1 MPPLFRFQRRG
12 VALPSGNHL
21 RRAGASPLP
30 YLSFFVVLVQAGLEE
45 RKDANQLMTPEL
57 TENALRVLEKR
68 VLARDSFGRI
78 VETPE
83 EMFRRVARSVSQ
95 ANLEYGPPGDAAA
108 AEQAFFEMMCRFE
121 FLPNSPT
128 LMNAGRNLAQ
138 LSACFVLPVEDS
150 MEGIFDTLR
159 DTALIQKSGGGT
171 GFSFSRL
178 RPREDPIESTHG
190 VSSGPVSFMRLYNF
204 ATEVTKLGG
213 KRAGANMAIL
223 RVDHPDI
230 EEFIAA
236 KTNPLEL
243 NTFNISVA
251 VTDEFMDRVRNAEPY
266 DLINPRTR
274 KVVRQLEARS
284 VLDRIVEAAWRNGEP
299 GVIFI
304 DRINRDNPT
313 PELGQIE
320 STNPCGEQPLLPY
333 ESCVL
338 GSINLARFHRAGQ
351 VDYDRLKRVISLGVH
366 FLDNV
371 IDVSEYQIPQIAE
384 ITRLNRK
391 IGLGVMGWA
400 DLLILLGI
408 PYDSEAAIKL
418 GEEVMGFISAE
429 AKAASM
435 ELARVRGPFPSWF
448 QESMYK
454 NPEGQA
460 GSLRAQRRNATVTTV
475 APTGTISL
483 IANCSSGIEPIYSI
497 AFRRLSFDSDRMAFV
512 HPLFEAY
519 AQEHGFFSEALLR
532 RISETGSLREIP
544 DIDEATARVFVTTH
558 AIAPEWHV
566 RMQAAFQKHI
576 DAAVSKTINF
586 PANATVDDVKR
597 AYLLAHELGCKGIT
611 VYRDGS
617 REKQVLSTE
626 VADMTEPLTLANA
639 GRAEM
644 ERADN
649 QLLARNI
656 CPDCGETLLQN
667 GGCLYCTCG
676 YSVCV
681 QT

>member
-1 MPPLFRFQRRG
+1 MKL
-12 VALPSGNHL
+12 
-21 RRAGASPLP
+21 
-30 YLSFFVVLVQAGLEE
+30 
-45 RKDANQLMTPEL
+45 DL
-57 TENALRVLEKR
+57 TDNAIRVLER
-68 VLARDSFGRI
+68 RILARDNNGG
-78 VETPE
+78 VAETPE
-83 EMFRRVARSVSQ
+83 DMFRRVATSVAS
-95 ANLEYGPPGDAAA
+95 ADLRYGTPADAARSE
-108 AEQAFFEMMCRFE
+108 EQFFEMMTAFE

-150 MEGIFDTLR
+150 MESIFGTLR

-178 RPREDPIESTHG
+178 RPKEAPIESTHG

-230 EEFIAA
+230 EEFIAS

-251 VTDEFMDRVRNAEPY
+251 VTDEFMEKVRKDESY

-274 KVVRQLEARS
+274 SIAGQLDARAI
-284 VLDRIVEAAWRNGEP
+284 LDRIVESAWRNGEP

-338 GSINLARFHRAGQ
+338 GSINLAKFHRDGAI
-351 VDYDRLKRVISLGVH
+351 DYDRLKKVVRLAVH

-371 IDVSEYQIPQIAE
+371 IDVSEYPIQEIAD

-408 PYDSEAAIKL
+408 AYDSDEAIGL
-418 GEEVMGFISAE
+418 GEEVMRIISRE
-429 AKAASM
+429 ATEASV
-435 ELARVRGPFPSWF
+435 ELARQRGPFPRWMD
-448 QESMYK
+448 ESIYHLS
-454 NPEGQA
+454 GRA
-460 GSLRAQRRNATVTTV
+460 GSPGWRARRNATVTTV

-483 IANCSSGIEPIYSI
+483 IANCSSGIEPVYSI
-497 AFRRLSFDSDRMAFV
+497 VYRRLSFESDRMTFV
-512 HPLFEAY
+512 HPLFEDY
-519 AQEHGFFSEALLR
+519 ARKHGFYSDSLIKRVA
-532 RISETGSLREIP
+532 ETGTVR
-544 DIDEATARVFVTTH
+544 DIAEVPDEARNVFVTTH
-558 AIAPEWHV
+558 EIAPEWHV
-566 RMQAAFQKHI
+566 RMQAAFQRSI

-586 PANATVDDVKR
+586 PAEASVDDVRR
-597 AYLLAHELGCKGIT
+597 AYVLAHELGCKGIT

-626 VADMTEPLTLANA
+626 LEDMTEPLTLASA
-639 GRAEM
+639 GQVEM
-644 ERADN
+644 QRPEN

-656 CPDCGETLLQN
+656 CPECGETLRQN

>member
-1 MPPLFRFQRRG
+1 
-12 VALPSGNHL
+12 
-21 RRAGASPLP
+21 
-30 YLSFFVVLVQAGLEE
+30 
-45 RKDANQLMTPEL
+45 MTSEL
-57 TENALRVLEKR
+57 TENAVRVLEKR
-68 VLARDSFGRI
+68 ILARDHDGRV

-95 ANLEYGPPGDAAA
+95 ADRAHASA
-108 AEQAFFEMMCRFE
+108 AEAATTEESFFEIMSTLE

-178 RPREDPIESTHG
+178 RPKEDPIKSTHG

-223 RVDHPDI
+223 RIDHPDI

-251 VTDEFMDRVRNAEPY
+251 VTDGFMRNVEAGKRY
-266 DLINPRTR
+266 DLINPRTHE
-274 KVVRQLEARS
+274 VVKQLDARE
-284 VLDRIVEAAWRNGEP
+284 VLNRIVESAWRNGEP

-304 DRINRDNPT
+304 DRINQDNPT

-338 GSINLARFHRAGQ
+338 GSINLAKFHRDGA
-351 VDYDRLKRVISLGVH
+351 VNYDRLKEVVRLGVH

-371 IDVSEYQIPQIAE
+371 IDVSEYPIPAIAN
-384 ITRLNRK
+384 ITKLNRK

-400 DLLILLGI
+400 DLLILLGV
-408 PYDSEAAIKL
+408 PYDSEEAIRL
-418 GEEVMGFISAE
+418 AEDVMSFISRE
-429 AKAASM
+429 ALIASN
-435 ELARVRGPFPSWF
+435 ELAGQRGPFPRWF
-448 QESMYK
+448 QENMYK
-454 NPEGQA
+454 AGTQQPA
-460 GSLRAQRRNATVTTV
+460 GSLRSQERSQARRNATVTTV

-483 IANCSSGIEPIYSI
+483 IANCSSGIEPIYSV
-497 AFRRLSFDSDRMAFV
+497 AYRRLSFESERMTFV
-512 HPLFEAY
+512 HPLFEDY
-519 AQEHGFFSEALLR
+519 AREHGFYSEDLMKRVA
-532 RISETGSLREIP
+532 ETGSVHDLREVP
-544 DIDEATARVFVTTH
+544 ADARRVFVTTH
-558 AIAPEWHV
+558 EIAPEWHV
-566 RMQAAFQKHI
+566 RMQAAFQSNI

-626 VADMTEPLTLANA
+626 LEDMTEPITLASA
-639 GRAEM
+639 GHAEM
-644 ERADN
+644 ERPEN
-649 QLLARNI
+649 QLLAKNI
-656 CPDCGETLLQN
+656 CPECGQALRHN
-667 GGCLYCTCG
+667 GGCLYCDCG
-676 YSVCV
+676 FSVCV

>member
-1 MPPLFRFQRRG
+1 MK
-12 VALPSGNHL
+12 S
-21 RRAGASPLP
+21 
-30 YLSFFVVLVQAGLEE
+30 
-45 RKDANQLMTPEL
+45 DL

-68 VLARDSFGRI
+68 ILTRDQHGRV

-83 EMFRRVARSVSQ
+83 EMFRRVALSVAS
-95 ANLEYGPPGDAAA
+95 ADLKHGTPADAAA
-108 AEQAFFEMMCRFE
+108 SEEDFFEIMSNLE

-150 MEGIFDTLR
+150 MESIFDTLR

-178 RPREDPIESTHG
+178 RPKEDTVDSTHG

-223 RVDHPDI
+223 RIDHPDI

-251 VTDEFMDRVRNAEPY
+251 VTDEFMRKVGAGEKY
-266 DLINPRTR
+266 DLINPRTLEVA
-274 KVVRQLEARS
+274 KQLDARD
-284 VLDRIVEAAWRNGEP
+284 VLNRIVESAWRNGEP

-338 GSINLARFHRAGQ
+338 GSINLAKFHRDGA
-351 VDYDRLKRVISLGVH
+351 VDYERLKEVVRLGVH
-366 FLDNV
+366 FLDNI
-371 IDVSEYQIPQIAE
+371 IDVSEYPIPSIAD

-391 IGLGVMGWA
+391 IGLGAMGWA
-400 DLLILLGI
+400 DLLILLDV
-408 PYDSEAAIKL
+408 PYNSDEAIRL
-418 GEEVMGFISAE
+418 GEEVMSFISRE
-429 AKAASM
+429 AMNASI
-435 ELARVRGPFPSWF
+435 ELATERGAFPRWS
-448 QESMYK
+448 QESIYK
-454 NPEGQA
+454 QDRPEQA
-460 GSLRAQRRNATVTTV
+460 GSVRSSGPRRNATVTTV

-483 IANCSSGIEPIYSI
+483 IANCSSGIEPVYSI
-497 AFRRLSFDSDRMAFV
+497 AYRRLSFESERMTFV
-512 HPLFEAY
+512 HPLFEDY
-519 AQEHGFFSEALLR
+519 ARKNGFYSDDLMKRVA
-532 RISETGSLREIP
+532 ETGSVHGLREVP
-544 DIDEATARVFVTTH
+544 ADARRVFVTTH
-558 AIAPEWHV
+558 EIAPEWHV

-586 PANATVDDVKR
+586 PANATIEDVKR

-611 VYRDGS
+611 AYRDGS

-626 VADMTEPLTLANA
+626 LEDMTEPLTLASA
-639 GRAEM
+639 GHAEM
-644 ERADN
+644 ERPEN
-649 QLLARNI
+649 QLLAKNI
-656 CPDCGETLLQN
+656 CPECGQALRHN
-667 GGCLYCTCG
+667 GGCLYCDCG
-676 YSVCV
+676 FSVCV
-681 QT
+681 QS

>member
-1 MPPLFRFQRRG
+1 
-12 VALPSGNHL
+12 
-21 RRAGASPLP
+21 
-30 YLSFFVVLVQAGLEE
+30 
-45 RKDANQLMTPEL
+45 MTEL
-57 TENALRVLEKR
+57 
-68 VLARDSFGRI
+68 
-78 VETPE
+78 
-83 EMFRRVARSVSQ
+83 
-95 ANLEYGPPGDAAA
+95 
-108 AEQAFFEMMCRFE
+108 E

-138 LSACFVLPVEDS
+138 LSACFVLPIEDS
-150 MEGIFDTLR
+150 MDSIFGTLR

-178 RPREDPIESTHG
+178 RPREDTIESTHG

-251 VTDEFMDRVRNAEPY
+251 ATDEFMTSVKTGESYA
-266 DLINPRTR
+266 LFNPRTHENSGR
-274 KVVRQLEARS
+274 LDARS
-284 VLDRIVEAAWRNGEP
+284 VFDKIVGSAWRNGEP

-313 PELGQIE
+313 PELGEIE

-338 GSINLARFHRAGQ
+338 GSINLSKFYRDGRI
-351 VDYDRLKRVISLGVH
+351 DYHRLKQVVRIGVH
-366 FLDNV
+366 FLDNI
-371 IDVSEYQIPQIAE
+371 IDVSEYPVPQIAE
-384 ITRLNRK
+384 LTKLNRK

-400 DLLILLGI
+400 DLLILMSI
-408 PYDSEAAIKL
+408 AYDSEEAVAL
-418 GEEVMGFISAE
+418 AEEVMGFISRE
-429 AKAASM
+429 ADEASI
-435 ELARVRGPFPSWF
+435 EIAKTRGPFPRWY
-448 QESMYK
+448 QESIYSETGHMR
-454 NPEGQA
+454 A
-460 GSLRAQRRNATVTTV
+460 GRPRSQRRNATVTTV

-483 IANCSSGIEPIYSI
+483 LANCSSGIEPIYSVVY
-497 AFRRLSFDSDRMAFV
+497 RRLSFGSERMMFA
-512 HPLFEAY
+512 HPLFEQY
-519 AQEHGFFSEALLR
+519 ARDHGFYSEALLR
-532 RISETGSLREIP
+532 RVAESGSLRGLAEIA
-544 DIDEATARVFVTTH
+544 EQVRRVFVTTH
-558 AIAPEWHV
+558 DIAPEWHV

-586 PANATVDDVKR
+586 AADATVEDVKK

-626 VADMTEPLTLANA
+626 LEDMSEPMSLASA
-639 GRAEM
+639 GHAEM
-644 ERADN
+644 QRPEN
-649 QLLARNI
+649 QLLAKNI
-656 CPDCGETLLQN
+656 CPDCGETLRHN
-667 GGCLYCTCG
+667 GGCLYCSCG

>member
-1 MPPLFRFQRRG
+1 M
-12 VALPSGNHL
+12 
-21 RRAGASPLP
+21 
-30 YLSFFVVLVQAGLEE
+30 
-45 RKDANQLMTPEL
+45 KPEL

-68 VLARDSFGRI
+68 ILARDHEGH
-78 VETPE
+78 VAETPE
-83 EMFRRVARSVSQ
+83 DMFRRVALSVASADLQ
-95 ANLEYGPPGDAAA
+95 YGKPADAT
-108 AEQAFFEMMCRFE
+108 EEAFFEMMSSLE

-138 LSACFVLPVEDS
+138 LSACFVLPIEDS

-178 RPREDPIESTHG
+178 RPREDPIQSTHG

-223 RVDHPDI
+223 RIDHPDI
-230 EEFIAA
+230 EEFINA
-236 KTNPLEL
+236 KKNPLEL

-251 VTDEFMDRVRNAEPY
+251 VTDDFMEKVKRGEKY
-266 DLINPRTR
+266 DVINPRTR
-274 KVVRQLEARS
+274 KPVGQLDARE
-284 VLDRIVEAAWRNGEP
+284 VLDPIVESAWRNGEP

-338 GSINLARFHRAGQ
+338 GSINLAKFHREGA
-351 VDYDRLKRVISLGVH
+351 VDYDRLKEVVRLGVH
-366 FLDNV
+366 FLDNI
-371 IDVSEYQIPQIAE
+371 IDVSEYPIPAIAN
-384 ITRLNRK
+384 ITKLNRK

-408 PYDSEAAIKL
+408 PYDSEDAIKL
-418 GEEVMGFISAE
+418 GEEVMGFISRE
-429 AKAASM
+429 ALEASVD
-435 ELARVRGPFPSWF
+435 LAKQRGAFPRWF
-448 QESMYK
+448 QESIYK
-454 NPEGQA
+454 EDENGQA
-460 GSLRAQRRNATVTTV
+460 GRLRSQENEDGQARRPRSRALRSREPRRNATVTTV

-497 AFRRLSFDSDRMAFV
+497 VYNRLSFESERMTFV
-512 HPLFEAY
+512 HPLFEQY
-519 AQEHGFFSEALLR
+519 ARDHDFYGQELMNKVAKR
-532 RISETGSLREIP
+532 GSLQ
-544 DIDEATARVFVTTH
+544 DLDEVPTEARRAFVTARE
-558 AIAPEWHV
+558 IAPEWHV
-566 RMQAAFQKHI
+566 RMQAAFQNHI

-586 PANATVDDVKR
+586 PANATVEDVKR
-597 AYLLAHELGCKGIT
+597 AYLLAHQLGCKGIT

-626 VADMTEPLTLANA
+626 LEDMTEPLTLASA
-639 GRAEM
+639 GHAEM
-644 ERADN
+644 ERPEN
-649 QLLARNI
+649 QLLAKNI
-656 CPDCGETLLQN
+656 CPDCGETLRQN

>member
-1 MPPLFRFQRRG
+1 MKG
-12 VALPSGNHL
+12 
-21 RRAGASPLP
+21 
-30 YLSFFVVLVQAGLEE
+30 
-45 RKDANQLMTPEL
+45 DL
-57 TENALRVLEKR
+57 TENALRVLQKR
-68 VLARDSFGRI
+68 ILARERHGS
-78 VETPE
+78 VAETPDD
-83 EMFRRVARSVSQ
+83 MFRRVARSVSEADLQ
-95 ANLEYGPPGDAAA
+95 HGTPADAAA
-108 AEQAFFEMMCRFE
+108 AEEAFFEIMAGLE

-178 RPREDPIESTHG
+178 RPKEDTIESTHG
-190 VSSGPVSFMRLYNF
+190 VSSGPVSFMRLYNY

-251 VTDEFMDRVRNAEPY
+251 VTDEFMKKVDAGVAY

-274 KVVRQLEARS
+274 EVAGQLDARE
-284 VLDRIVEAAWRNGEP
+284 VLNRIVESAWRNGEP

-313 PELGQIE
+313 PELGEIE

-338 GSINLARFHRAGQ
+338 GSINLAKFHREGA
-351 VDYDRLKRVISLGVH
+351 VDYDRLKKVVKLAVH
-366 FLDNV
+366 FLDNI
-371 IDVSEYQIPQIAE
+371 IDVSEYPIPAIAN
-384 ITRLNRK
+384 ITKLNRK

-400 DLLILLGI
+400 DLLILLSV
-408 PYDSEAAIKL
+408 PYDSEEAIRL
-418 GEEVMGFISAE
+418 GEEVMSVISREAMNASVEMAE
-429 AKAASM
+429 Q
-435 ELARVRGPFPSWF
+435 RGPFPRWF
-448 QESMYK
+448 QESMYMK
-454 NPEGQA
+454 DGHQQA
-460 GSLRAQRRNATVTTV
+460 GSLRSQGLRSLARRNATVTTV

-483 IANCSSGIEPIYSI
+483 IANCSSGIEPVYSI
-497 AFRRLSFDSDRMAFV
+497 VHRRISFESERMKFV
-512 HPLFEAY
+512 HPLFESY
-519 AQEHGFFSEALLR
+519 ARKHGFYSEDLMKRVA
-532 RISETGSLREIP
+532 EKGSLHELREVP
-544 DIDEATARVFVTTH
+544 GEARRVFVTTH
-558 AIAPEWHV
+558 EIAPEWHV
-566 RMQAAFQKHI
+566 RMQAAFQNHI

-586 PANATVDDVKR
+586 PASATVEDVKR

-626 VADMTEPLTLANA
+626 LEDMTEPLTLASA
-639 GRAEM
+639 GHAEM
-644 ERADN
+644 ERPEN
-649 QLLARNI
+649 QLLAKNI
-656 CPDCGETLLQN
+656 CPECGASLRHN
-667 GGCLYCTCG
+667 GGCLYCDCG

>member
-1 MPPLFRFQRRG
+1 M
-12 VALPSGNHL
+12 
-21 RRAGASPLP
+21 
-30 YLSFFVVLVQAGLEE
+30 
-45 RKDANQLMTPEL
+45 KIDL
-57 TENALRVLEKR
+57 TENARRVLEKR
-68 VLARDSFGRI
+68 ILARDPQGRI
-78 VETPE
+78 AETPE
-83 EMFRRVARSVSQ
+83 DMFRRVAISVASADLQ
-95 ANLEYGPPGDAAA
+95 HGNAADAARS
-108 AEQAFFEMMCRFE
+108 EQAFFEMMSTLE

-150 MEGIFDTLR
+150 MEGIFGTLR

-178 RPREDPIESTHG
+178 RPREDLIESTHG

-230 EEFIAA
+230 LEFIAA
-236 KTNPLEL
+236 KANPLEL

-251 VTDEFMDRVRNAEPY
+251 VTDEFMRKAKAGERY

-274 KVVRQLEARS
+274 QVAAQLDARE
-284 VLDRIVEAAWRNGEP
+284 VLNRIVEAAWRNGEP

-313 PELGQIE
+313 PELGEIE

-338 GSINLARFHRAGQ
+338 GSINMAKFHRDGAI
-351 VDYDRLKRVISLGVH
+351 DYDRLKEVVHLGVH

-371 IDVSEYQIPQIAE
+371 IDVSEYPIREIAD

-408 PYDSEAAIKL
+408 PYDSDEAIGMA
-418 GEEVMGFISAE
+418 EEVMGFISRE
-429 AKAASM
+429 ATAASI
-435 ELARVRGPFPSWF
+435 ELAKQRGPFPRWF
-448 QESMYK
+448 QERIYRDT
-454 NPEGQA
+454 GQ
-460 GSLRAQRRNATVTTV
+460 LRSPRRNATVTTV

-497 AFRRLSFDSDRMAFV
+497 VYRRISFESHRMTFV
-512 HPLFEAY
+512 HPLFEEY
-519 AQEHGFFSEALLR
+519 ARQHGFYSDDLMKRVAER
-532 RISETGSLREIP
+532 GSLQNLEGVP
-544 DIDEATARVFVTTH
+544 DEARRLFVTTH
-558 AIAPEWHV
+558 EIAPVWHV
-566 RMQAAFQKHI
+566 RMQAEFQKHI

-586 PANATVDDVKR
+586 PADATVEDVKT

-626 VADMTEPLTLANA
+626 LEDMTEPLTLASA
-639 GRAEM
+639 SHAEI
-644 ERADN
+644 ERPEN
-649 QLLARNI
+649 QLLARNM
-656 CPDCGETLLQN
+656 CPECGETLRHN

>member
-1 MPPLFRFQRRG
+1 VPY
-12 VALPSGNHL
+12 
-21 RRAGASPLP
+21 AG
-30 YLSFFVVLVQAGLEE
+30 EM
-45 RKDANQLMTPEL
+45 KPEL
-57 TENALRVLEKR
+57 TDNALRVLEKR
-68 VLARDSFGRI
+68 ILARDNLGRI
-78 VETPE
+78 SETPE
-83 EMFRRVARSVSQ
+83 QMFRRVARSVAEADLQHGSP
-95 ANLEYGPPGDAAA
+95 EETAAS
-108 AEQAFFEMMCRFE
+108 EEAFFEVMTSLE

-138 LSACFVLPVEDS
+138 LSACFVLPIEDS
-150 MEGIFDTLR
+150 MDGIFGTLR

-178 RPREDPIESTHG
+178 RPREDSIESTHG

-236 KTNPLEL
+236 KANPLEL

-251 VTDEFMDRVRNAEPY
+251 VTDEFMERVKRGESYA
-266 DLINPRTR
+266 LINPRTR
-274 KVVRQLEARS
+274 EVERQLDARS
-284 VLDRIVEAAWRNGEP
+284 VFDKIVDSAWRNGEP

-313 PELGQIE
+313 PELGEIE

-338 GSINLARFHRAGQ
+338 GSINLTRFYRDRRI
-351 VDYDRLKRVISLGVH
+351 DYERLKQVVHTGVH
-366 FLDNV
+366 FLDNI
-371 IDVSEYQIPQIAE
+371 IDVSEYPVPQIAE
-384 ITRLNRK
+384 LTKLNRK

-400 DLLILLGI
+400 DLLILMGI
-408 PYDSEAAIKL
+408 AYDSEDAIAL
-418 GEEVMGFISAE
+418 AEELMGFISRE
-429 AKAASM
+429 ANEASI
-435 ELARVRGPFPSWF
+435 ELAKQRGPFPRWF
-448 QESMYK
+448 QESIYRQTDHTRAGR
-454 NPEGQA
+454 PRSQA
-460 GSLRAQRRNATVTTV
+460 RSQGRRNATVTTV

-483 IANCSSGIEPIYSI
+483 LANCSSGIEPVYSI
-497 AFRRLSFDSDRMAFV
+497 VYRRLSFESERMMFA
-512 HPLFEAY
+512 HPLFESY
-519 AQEHGFFSEALLR
+519 ARGHGFYSEALMKR
-532 RISETGSLREIP
+532 VAESGSLRGISEIP
-544 DIDEATARVFVTTH
+544 EEARRLFVTTH
-558 AIAPEWHV
+558 DIAPEWHV

-586 PANATVDDVKR
+586 AADAEAADVKK
-597 AYLLAHELGCKGIT
+597 AYLLAYELGCKGIT

-626 VADMTEPLTLANA
+626 LEDMSEPMSLASA
-639 GRAEM
+639 GHAEM
-644 ERADN
+644 QRPEN
-649 QLLARNI
+649 QLLAKNI
-656 CPDCGETLLQN
+656 CPDCGETLRHN
-667 GGCLYCTCG
+667 GGCLYCSCG

-681 QT
+681 QS

>member
-1 MPPLFRFQRRG
+1 MN
-12 VALPSGNHL
+12 S
-21 RRAGASPLP
+21 
-30 YLSFFVVLVQAGLEE
+30 
-45 RKDANQLMTPEL
+45 KL

-68 VLARDSFGRI
+68 ILARDHQGH
-78 VETPE
+78 VAETPE
-83 EMFRRVARSVSQ
+83 QMFRRVARSVAEADLQ
-95 ANLEYGPPGDAAA
+95 HGTPEDAANS
-108 AEQAFFEMMCRFE
+108 EQAFFDVMTALE

-138 LSACFVLPVEDS
+138 LSACFVLPIEDS
-150 MEGIFDTLR
+150 MDSIFGTLR

-178 RPREDPIESTHG
+178 RPREDTIESTHG
-190 VSSGPVSFMRLYNF
+190 VSSGPVSFIRLYNF

-251 VTDEFMDRVRNAEPY
+251 ATDEFMTRVKTGESYA
-266 DLINPRTR
+266 LFNPRTR
-274 KVVRQLEARS
+274 ENSGRLDARTVFDKIVRS
-284 VLDRIVEAAWRNGEP
+284 AWRNGEP

-313 PELGQIE
+313 PELGEIE

-338 GSINLARFHRAGQ
+338 GSINLSKFYRDGRI
-351 VDYDRLKRVISLGVH
+351 DYDRLKQVARIGVH
-366 FLDNV
+366 FLDNI
-371 IDVSEYQIPQIAE
+371 IDVSEYPVPQIAE
-384 ITRLNRK
+384 LTKLNRK

-400 DLLILLGI
+400 DLLILMSI
-408 PYDSEAAIKL
+408 AYDSEDAVAL
-418 GEEVMGFISAE
+418 AEEVMGFISRE
-429 AKAASM
+429 ADEASI
-435 ELARVRGPFPSWF
+435 EIAQTRGPFPRWF
-448 QESMYK
+448 QESIY
-454 NPEGQA
+454 QTDHRRA
-460 GSLRAQRRNATVTTV
+460 GRPRSQRRNATVTTV

-483 IANCSSGIEPIYSI
+483 LANCSSGIEPIYSI
-497 AFRRLSFDSDRMAFV
+497 VYRRRSFESEEMTFA
-512 HPLFEAY
+512 HPLFEQY
-519 AQEHGFFSEALLR
+519 AREHGFYGDALLR
-532 RISETGSLREIP
+532 RVVESGSLRGLPEISN
-544 DIDEATARVFVTTH
+544 EARRLFVTTH
-558 AIAPEWHV
+558 DIAPEWHV

-586 PANATVDDVKR
+586 AADATVDDVKK

-626 VADMTEPLTLANA
+626 LEDMSEPMSLASA
-639 GRAEM
+639 GHAEM
-644 ERADN
+644 QRPEN
-649 QLLARNI
+649 QLLAKNI
-656 CPDCGETLLQN
+656 CPDCGETLRHN

>member
-1 MPPLFRFQRRG
+1 M
-12 VALPSGNHL
+12 
-21 RRAGASPLP
+21 
-30 YLSFFVVLVQAGLEE
+30 
-45 RKDANQLMTPEL
+45 KPEL
-57 TENALRVLEKR
+57 TQNARRVLEKR
-68 VLARDSFGRI
+68 ILARDEQGRLI
-78 VETPE
+78 ETPDK
-83 EMFRRVARSVSQ
+83 MFLRVARSIAKADLQ
-95 ANLEYGPPGDAAA
+95 FPTAKDAASS
-108 AEQAFFEMMCRFE
+108 EECFYEIMSNLE

-150 MEGIFDTLR
+150 MDGIFGTLR
-159 DTALIQKSGGGT
+159 DTALIQKTGGGT

-178 RPREDPIESTHG
+178 RPREDTIRSTQG

-230 EEFIAA
+230 EEFIAS
-236 KTNPLEL
+236 KTNPIEL

-251 VTDEFMDRVRNAEPY
+251 VTDEFMRSVDSNDSYKLV
-266 DLINPRTR
+266 NPRTHQTV
-274 KVVRQLEARS
+274 KQLDARMI
-284 VLDRIVEAAWRNGEP
+284 LDLIVESAWRNGEP

-313 PELGQIE
+313 PGLGEIE

-338 GSINLARFHRAGQ
+338 GSINLAKFYRDGA
-351 VDYDRLKRVISLGVH
+351 VDYERLRTVTQLAVH

-371 IDVSEYQIPQIAE
+371 IDVSLYPIAE
-384 ITRLNRK
+384 IENITKLNRK

-408 PYDSEAAIKL
+408 PYDSEHAIDL
-418 GEEVMGFISAE
+418 AEELMSFISRE
-429 AKAASM
+429 SM
-435 ELARVRGPFPSWF
+435 EASVELGKQRGPFPRWF
-448 QESMYK
+448 QETINGGDLESSESRRSVTTR
-454 NPEGQA
+454 P
-460 GSLRAQRRNATVTTV
+460 RRNATVTTV
-475 APTGTISL
+475 APTGTLSL
-483 IANCSSGIEPIYSI
+483 IADCSSGIEPIYSV
-497 AFRRLSFDSDRMAFV
+497 AYRRLSFESERMNFV
-512 HPLFEAY
+512 HPLFEQY
-519 AQEHGFFSEALLR
+519 ARKQGFFSDDLISRVTESRGLR
-532 RISETGSLREIP
+532 NVADVPAEVSRL
-544 DIDEATARVFVTTH
+544 FVTTH
-558 AIAPEWHV
+558 EIAPEWHV

-586 PANATVDDVKR
+586 PANATIDDVR
-597 AYLLAHELGCKGIT
+597 NAYLLAHKLGCKGIT

-617 REKQVLSTE
+617 REKQVLSTKPE
-626 VADMTEPLTLANA
+626 DMQEPLTLANA
-639 GRAEM
+639 AQPESRRPE
-644 ERADN
+644 N
-649 QLLARNI
+649 LLLARNI
-656 CPDCGETLLQN
+656 CPDCGETLRQN

-676 YSVCV
+676 YSVCI

>member
-1 MPPLFRFQRRG
+1 M
-12 VALPSGNHL
+12 
-21 RRAGASPLP
+21 
-30 YLSFFVVLVQAGLEE
+30 
-45 RKDANQLMTPEL
+45 KPEL
-57 TENALRVLEKR
+57 TQNALRVLEKR
-68 VLARDSFGRI
+68 FLARGQQGRL

-83 EMFRRVARSVSQ
+83 EMFRRVAHGIAQ
-95 ANLEYGPPGDAAA
+95 ADLKYVNRDDAATS
-108 AEQAFFEMMCRFE
+108 EESFFELMSNLE

-128 LMNAGRNLAQ
+128 LMNAGRDLAQ

-150 MEGIFDTLR
+150 MDGIFGTLR
-159 DTALIQKSGGGT
+159 NTALIQKSGGGT

-178 RPREDPIESTHG
+178 RPREDTIQSTQG

-230 EEFIAA
+230 EEFISA

-251 VTDEFMDRVRNAEPY
+251 ITDEFMRKVGHNETY
-266 DLINPRTR
+266 DLINPRTGEAVKQLNAR
-274 KVVRQLEARS
+274 KV
-284 VLDRIVEAAWRNGEP
+284 LDSIVESAWRNGEP

-313 PELGQIE
+313 PELGEIE

-338 GSINLARFHRAGQ
+338 GSINLAKFHRDG
-351 VDYDRLKRVISLGVH
+351 VIDYERLKKLTRLAVH

-371 IDVSEYQIPQIAE
+371 IDVSEYPIAE
-384 ITRLNRK
+384 IEKITKLNRK

-400 DLLILLGI
+400 DLLILLGV
-408 PYDSEAAIKL
+408 PYDSEEAIKL
-418 GEEVMGFISAE
+418 AEHVMEFIARESTE
-429 AKAASM
+429 ASV
-435 ELARVRGPFPSWF
+435 ELAKERGPFPRWF
-448 QESMYK
+448 QESIYSADDDQSSEK
-454 NPEGQA
+454 PD
-460 GSLRAQRRNATVTTV
+460 SLTMRSNVEASHIASRRKRRNATVTTV
-475 APTGTISL
+475 APTGTLSL
-483 IANCSSGIEPIYSI
+483 IADCSSGIEPIYSI
-497 AFRRLSFDSDRMAFV
+497 AYRRLSFESERMNFV
-512 HPLFEAY
+512 HPLFEQFARR
-519 AQEHGFFSEALLR
+519 HGFYSDELINKISEARGLR
-532 RISETGSLREIP
+532 NLTGVPS
-544 DIDEATARVFVTTH
+544 DVARVFVTTH
-558 AIAPEWHV
+558 EIAPEWHV

-586 PANATVDDVKR
+586 PSSAMIDDVR
-597 AYLLAHELGCKGIT
+597 NAYLLAHKLGCKGIT

-617 REKQVLSTE
+617 REKQVLSTNPE
-626 VADMTEPLTLANA
+626 DMQEPLTLASAAQLESN
-639 GRAEM
+639 RPE
-644 ERADN
+644 N
-649 QLLARNI
+649 LLLARNI
-656 CPDCGETLLQN
+656 CPDCGETLRQN

-681 QT
+681 QS

>member
-1 MPPLFRFQRRG
+1 M
-12 VALPSGNHL
+12 
-21 RRAGASPLP
+21 
-30 YLSFFVVLVQAGLEE
+30 
-45 RKDANQLMTPEL
+45 KPEL

-68 VLARDSFGRI
+68 ILARDHYGQI

-83 EMFRRVARSVSQ
+83 DMFRRVARSVSEADLQ
-95 ANLEYGPPGDAAA
+95 HSTPADAAA
-108 AEQAFFEMMCRFE
+108 AEESFFEIMSNLE

-150 MEGIFDTLR
+150 MEGIFGTLR

-251 VTDEFMDRVRNAEPY
+251 VTDKFMEQVKKGERY

-274 KVVRQLEARS
+274 EVVRQLDARD
-284 VLDRIVEAAWRNGEP
+284 VLDRIVESAWRNGEP

-338 GSINLARFHRAGQ
+338 GSINLAKFHRDGAI
-351 VDYDRLKRVISLGVH
+351 DYDRLKRVVALGAH
-366 FLDNV
+366 FLDNI
-371 IDVSEYQIPQIAE
+371 IDVSEYQIPRIAE
-384 ITRLNRK
+384 ITRL
-391 IGLGVMGWA
+391 W
-400 DLLILLGI
+400 
-408 PYDSEAAIKL
+408 KL
-418 GEEVMGFISAE
+418 FAPDAE
-429 AKAASM
+429 FR
-435 ELARVRGPFPSWF
+435 AR
-448 QESMYK
+448 
-454 NPEGQA
+454 
-460 GSLRAQRRNATVTTV
+460 L
-475 APTGTISL
+475 
-483 IANCSSGIEPIYSI
+483 
-497 AFRRLSFDSDRMAFV
+497 
-512 HPLFEAY
+512 
-519 AQEHGFFSEALLR
+519 
-532 RISETGSLREIP
+532 
-544 DIDEATARVFVTTH
+544 
-558 AIAPEWHV
+558 
-566 RMQAAFQKHI
+566 
-576 DAAVSKTINF
+576 
-586 PANATVDDVKR
+586 KR
-597 AYLLAHELGCKGIT
+597 
-611 VYRDGS
+611 
-617 REKQVLSTE
+617 
-626 VADMTEPLTLANA
+626 
-639 GRAEM
+639 
-644 ERADN
+644 
-649 QLLARNI
+649 
-656 CPDCGETLLQN
+656 
-667 GGCLYCTCG
+667 
-676 YSVCV
+676 
-681 QT
+681 

>member
-1 MPPLFRFQRRG
+1 M
-12 VALPSGNHL
+12 
-21 RRAGASPLP
+21 
-30 YLSFFVVLVQAGLEE
+30 
-45 RKDANQLMTPEL
+45 KPEL
-57 TENALRVLEKR
+57 TDNALRVLEKR
-68 VLARDSFGRI
+68 ILARDHHGRV

-83 EMFRRVARSVSQ
+83 NMFRRVARSVSEADLQ
-95 ANLEYGPPGDAAA
+95 HGTPADAAA
-108 AEQAFFEMMCRFE
+108 AEEAFFEMMSGLE

-150 MEGIFDTLR
+150 MEGIFGTLR

-178 RPREDPIESTHG
+178 RPRQDLVESTHG

-213 KRAGANMAIL
+213 KMAIL
-223 RVDHPDI
+223 RIDHPDI
-230 EEFIAA
+230 LEFIAA

-251 VTDEFMDRVRNAEPY
+251 VTDEFMEKIRNGERY

-274 KVVRQLEARS
+274 EVVSQLDARD
-284 VLDRIVEAAWRNGEP
+284 VLDRIVESAWRNGEP

-313 PELGQIE
+313 PELGEIE

-338 GSINLARFHRAGQ
+338 GSINLAKFHREGA
-351 VDYDRLKRVISLGVH
+351 VDYARLKTVVALGVH

-384 ITRLNRK
+384 VTRLNRK

-408 PYDSEAAIKL
+408 PYDSDEAIKL
-418 GEEVMGFISAE
+418 GEEVMAFISRE
-429 AKAASM
+429 ALEASIN
-435 ELARVRGPFPSWF
+435 LAKQRGPFPRWF
-448 QESMYK
+448 QESIRK
-454 NPEGQA
+454 KGGEEQTE
-460 GSLRAQRRNATVTTV
+460 SLRSQERRNATVTTV

-483 IANCSSGIEPIYSI
+483 IANCSSGIEPVYSI
-497 AFRRLSFDSDRMAFV
+497 AYSRLSFESERMTFV
-512 HPLFEAY
+512 HPLFENY
-519 AQEHGFFSEALLR
+519 ARERGFFSEDLMKRVA
-532 RISETGSLREIP
+532 ETGSLHDLPEVP
-544 DIDEATARVFVTTH
+544 AEAARVFVTTH
-558 AIAPEWHV
+558 EIAPEWHV

-586 PANATVDDVKR
+586 AAGATVDDVRR
-597 AYLLAHELGCKGIT
+597 AYVLAHELGCKGIT

-626 VADMTEPLTLANA
+626 LEDMSEPLTLASA
-639 GRAEM
+639 SHAEM
-644 ERADN
+644 ERPEN
-649 QLLARNI
+649 LLFARNI
-656 CPDCGETLLQN
+656 CPDCGETLRQN
-667 GGCLYCTCG
+667 GGCMYCTCG

>member
-1 MPPLFRFQRRG
+1 MK
-12 VALPSGNHL
+12 V
-21 RRAGASPLP
+21 
-30 YLSFFVVLVQAGLEE
+30 
-45 RKDANQLMTPEL
+45 EL
-57 TENALRVLEKR
+57 TENALLVLEKR
-68 VLARDSFGRI
+68 ILARDQQGR
-78 VETPE
+78 VAETPE
-83 EMFRRVARSVSQ
+83 DMFRRVATSVAS
-95 ANLEYGPPGDAAA
+95 ADLRYGTPADAARS
-108 AEQAFFEMMCRFE
+108 EEEFFQIMTALE

-150 MEGIFDTLR
+150 MESIFGTLR

-178 RPREDPIESTHG
+178 RPKEAPIESTHG

-230 EEFIAA
+230 EEFIAS

-251 VTDEFMDRVRNAEPY
+251 VTDEFMEKVKKGEPY
-266 DLINPRTR
+266 DLINPRTHEVAGR
-274 KVVRQLEARS
+274 LDARAI
-284 VLDRIVEAAWRNGEP
+284 LDRIVESAWRNGEP

-338 GSINLARFHRAGQ
+338 GSINLAKFHRDGAI
-351 VDYDRLKRVISLGVH
+351 DYARLKTVVRLAVH

-371 IDVSEYQIPQIAE
+371 IDVSEYPIAE
-384 ITRLNRK
+384 IANITRLNRK

-408 PYDSEAAIKL
+408 AYDSDEAIGL
-418 GEEVMGFISAE
+418 GEEVMRIISREATEASIALAAE
-429 AKAASM
+429 
-435 ELARVRGPFPSWF
+435 RGPFPRWMD
-448 QESMYK
+448 ESIYHLAGK
-454 NPEGQA
+454 A
-460 GSLRAQRRNATVTTV
+460 GSPGWRARRNATVTTV

-483 IANCSSGIEPIYSI
+483 IANCSSGIEPVYSI
-497 AFRRLSFDSDRMAFV
+497 VYRRLSFESDRMTFV
-512 HPLFEAY
+512 HPLFEDY
-519 AQEHGFFSEALLR
+519 ARKRGFYSDDLIKRVA
-532 RISETGSLREIP
+532 ETRTVRDIAEVP
-544 DIDEATARVFVTTH
+544 DDARRVFVTTH
-558 AIAPEWHV
+558 EIAPEWHV
-566 RMQAAFQKHI
+566 RMQAAFQRSI

-586 PANATVDDVKR
+586 PAEASVDDVRR
-597 AYLLAHELGCKGIT
+597 AYVLAHGLGCKGIT

-626 VADMTEPLTLANA
+626 IESMTEPLTLASA
-639 GRAEM
+639 GQAEM
-644 ERADN
+644 QRPEN

-656 CPDCGETLLQN
+656 CPECGETLRHN
-667 GGCLYCTCG
+667 GGCLYCSCG

>member
-1 MPPLFRFQRRG
+1 MN
-12 VALPSGNHL
+12 VAIT
-21 RRAGASPLP
+21 
-30 YLSFFVVLVQAGLEE
+30 
-45 RKDANQLMTPEL
+45 D
-57 TENALRVLEKR
+57 NALRVLEKR
-68 VLARDSFGRI
+68 ILARDQSGRV

-83 EMFRRVARSVSQ
+83 GMFRRVAVSVAS
-95 ANLEYGPPGDAAA
+95 ADLRYGASSDVAA
-108 AEQAFFEMMCRFE
+108 AEEAFFEIMSNLE

-178 RPREDPIESTHG
+178 RPKEDPIDSTHG

-223 RVDHPDI
+223 RIDHPDI

-251 VTDEFMDRVRNAEPY
+251 VTDEFMRKVEAGEQY
-266 DLINPRTR
+266 DLINPRTHEVA
-274 KVVRQLEARS
+274 KQLDARE
-284 VLDRIVEAAWRNGEP
+284 VLNRIVESAWRNGEP

-304 DRINRDNPT
+304 DRINQDNPT

-338 GSINLARFHRAGQ
+338 GSINLAKFYRDGA
-351 VDYDRLKRVISLGVH
+351 VNYDRLKEVVRLGVH
-366 FLDNV
+366 FLDNI
-371 IDVSEYQIPQIAE
+371 IDVSEYPIPAIAN
-384 ITRLNRK
+384 ITKLNRK

-400 DLLILLGI
+400 DLLILLGV
-408 PYDSEAAIKL
+408 PYDSEEAISL
-418 GEEVMGFISAE
+418 AEEVMSLISRE
-429 AKAASM
+429 ALIASS
-435 ELARVRGPFPSWF
+435 ELAKQRGPFPRWF
-448 QESMYK
+448 QESVYK
-454 NPEGQA
+454 ESAQKQA
-460 GSLRAQRRNATVTTV
+460 GSLRSQGLRSHARRNATVTTV

-483 IANCSSGIEPIYSI
+483 IANCSSGIEPVYSI
-497 AFRRLSFDSDRMAFV
+497 AYRRLSFESERMTFV
-512 HPLFEAY
+512 HPLFEDY
-519 AQEHGFFSEALLR
+519 AREHGFYSDELMKRVAARGSVHDLSEVPA
-532 RISETGSLREIP
+532 
-544 DIDEATARVFVTTH
+544 EARRVFVTTH
-558 AIAPEWHV
+558 EIAPEWHV

-586 PANATVDDVKR
+586 SANATVDDVKR
-597 AYLLAHELGCKGIT
+597 AYFLAHQFGCKGIT

-626 VADMTEPLTLANA
+626 LEDMTEPSTLASA

-644 ERADN
+644 ERPEN
-649 QLLARNI
+649 QLLAKNI
-656 CPDCGETLLQN
+656 CPECGQALRHN
-667 GGCLYCTCG
+667 GGCLYCDCG
-676 YSVCV
+676 FSVCV

>member
-1 MPPLFRFQRRG
+1 M
-12 VALPSGNHL
+12 
-21 RRAGASPLP
+21 
-30 YLSFFVVLVQAGLEE
+30 
-45 RKDANQLMTPEL
+45 KTEL

-68 VLARDSFGRI
+68 ILVRGHNGR
-78 VETPE
+78 VAETPE
-83 EMFRRVARSVSQ
+83 DMFRRVARSVSEADLQ
-95 ANLEYGPPGDAAA
+95 HGTPAEAAA
-108 AEQAFFEMMCRFE
+108 AEEAFFGIMTSLE

-128 LMNAGRNLAQ
+128 LMNAGHNLAQ

-150 MEGIFDTLR
+150 MEGIFGTLR

-190 VSSGPVSFMRLYNF
+190 VSSGPVSFMRLSNF
-204 ATEVTKLGG
+204 ATKLGG

-251 VTDEFMDRVRNAEPY
+251 VTDEFMEQVKKGEQY

-274 KVVRQLEARS
+274 EVVRQLDARD
-284 VLDRIVEAAWRNGEP
+284 VLDRIVESAWRNGEP

-338 GSINLARFHRAGQ
+338 GSINLVKFHRDGG
-351 VDYDRLKRVISLGVH
+351 VDYSRLKEVVTLGVH

-408 PYDSEAAIKL
+408 PYDSEGAIKL
-418 GEEVMGFISAE
+418 GEEVMGFISRE
-429 AKAASM
+429 ALEASV
-435 ELARVRGPFPSWF
+435 ELAKSRGPFPRWF
-448 QESMYK
+448 QESIYK
-454 NPEGQA
+454 KGGAEQA
-460 GSLRAQRRNATVTTV
+460 GSLRSQACSHERSQERRNATVTTV

-483 IANCSSGIEPIYSI
+483 IANCSSGIEPVYSI
-497 AFRRLSFDSDRMAFV
+497 AYRRLSFESERMTFV
-512 HPLFEAY
+512 HPLFESY
-519 AQEHGFFSEALLR
+519 AREHGFFSEELIKRLAV
-532 RISETGSLREIP
+532 TGSPRDLPEVP
-544 DIDEATARVFVTTH
+544 AEAARVFVTTH
-558 AIAPEWHV
+558 EIAPEWHI

-586 PANATVDDVKR
+586 PAAASVDDVKR
-597 AYLLAHELGCKGIT
+597 AYLLAHDLGCKGIT

-626 VADMTEPLTLANA
+626 LEDMTEPLTLASA
-639 GRAEM
+639 GHAEM
-644 ERADN
+644 ERPEN
-649 QLLARNI
+649 LLLARNI
-656 CPDCGETLLQN
+656 CPDCGETLRQN

>member
-1 MPPLFRFQRRG
+1 M
-12 VALPSGNHL
+12 
-21 RRAGASPLP
+21 
-30 YLSFFVVLVQAGLEE
+30 
-45 RKDANQLMTPEL
+45 KPEL

-68 VLARDSFGRI
+68 ILARDHNGRI
-78 VETPE
+78 AETPE
-83 EMFRRVARSVSQ
+83 DMFRRVALTVASAELQ
-95 ANLEYGPPGDAAA
+95 HGKPANAAA
-108 AEQAFFEMMCRFE
+108 AEEAFFEMMRGLE

-128 LMNAGRNLAQ
+128 LMNAGRDLAQ

-150 MEGIFDTLR
+150 MEGIFGTLR
-159 DTALIQKSGGGT
+159 DTALIQKAGGGT

-251 VTDEFMDRVRNAEPY
+251 VTDEFIDRVNSGQTY
-266 DLINPRTR
+266 NLINPRTR
-274 KVVRQLEARS
+274 AVVKQLDARH
-284 VLDRIVEAAWRNGEP
+284 VMDQIIEAAWRNGEP

-338 GSINLARFHRAGQ
+338 GSINLSMFCSDGAIDFA
-351 VDYDRLKRVISLGVH
+351 RLKKVVGVAVR

-391 IGLGVMGWA
+391 VGLGVMGWA

-408 PYDSEAAIKL
+408 PYDSEEAI
-418 GEEVMGFISAE
+418 EQAQAVMSFISQE
-429 AKAASM
+429 ALKASI
-435 ELARVRGPFPSWF
+435 ELAKERGPFPRWF
-448 QESMYK
+448 QENIYK
-454 NPEGQA
+454 NDLHDRAGIERSPEP
-460 GSLRAQRRNATVTTV
+460 RRNATVTTV

-483 IANCSSGIEPIYSI
+483 IANCSSGIEPVYSI
-497 AFRRLSFDSDRMAFV
+497 AHRRRSFDSEHMIFV
-512 HPLFEAY
+512 HPIFEEY
-519 AQEHGFFSEALLR
+519 AREHGFFSEELMKSVA
-532 RISETGSLREIP
+532 EKGSLRGIP
-544 DIDEATARVFVTTH
+544 DVPADAARVFVTTH
-558 AIAPEWHV
+558 DIAPEWHV
-566 RMQAAFQKHI
+566 RMQAAFQKYI

-586 PANATVDDVKR
+586 PAGATVDDVKR

-617 REKQVLSTE
+617 RENQVLSTE
-626 VADMTEPLTLANA
+626 LEDMDEPLTLASA

-644 ERADN
+644 QRPEN
-649 QLLARNI
+649 LLFAKNI
-656 CPDCGETLLQN
+656 CPDCGETLRQN

-681 QT
+681 QS

>member
-1 MPPLFRFQRRG
+1 MI
-12 VALPSGNHL
+12 
-21 RRAGASPLP
+21 
-30 YLSFFVVLVQAGLEE
+30 
-45 RKDANQLMTPEL
+45 DL

-68 VLARDSFGRI
+68 ILARDQTGR
-78 VETPE
+78 VAETPE
-83 EMFRRVARSVSQ
+83 DMFRRVARSVSEADLQ
-95 ANLEYGPPGDAAA
+95 HGTPVAAAA
-108 AEQAFFEMMCRFE
+108 AEEAFFETMTSLQ

-150 MEGIFDTLR
+150 MEGIFGTLR

-251 VTDEFMDRVRNAEPY
+251 VIDKFMEQVKKGEQY

-274 KVVRQLEARS
+274 EVVRQLDARD

-338 GSINLARFHRAGQ
+338 GSINLAKFHRDGAI
-351 VDYDRLKRVISLGVH
+351 DYDRLKKVVALGVH

-408 PYDSEAAIKL
+408 PYDSEEAVNF
-418 GEEVMGFISAE
+418 GEEVMGFISRE
-429 AKAASM
+429 ALEASV
-435 ELARVRGPFPSWF
+435 ELASQRGPFPRWF
-448 QESMYK
+448 QESIYEK
-454 NPEGQA
+454 GGEEQA
-460 GSLRAQRRNATVTTV
+460 GSLRSQVRSQARRNATVTTV

-483 IANCSSGIEPIYSI
+483 IANCSSGIEPVYSI
-497 AFRRLSFDSDRMAFV
+497 AYRRLSFESERMTFV
-512 HPLFEAY
+512 HPLFEHY
-519 AQEHGFFSEALLR
+519 ARDHGFFSEELMKQVA
-532 RISETGSLREIP
+532 ETGSLHDLP
-544 DIDEATARVFVTTH
+544 KVPAEAARVFVTTH
-558 AIAPEWHV
+558 EIAPEWHV

-586 PANATVDDVKR
+586 PAGATVDDVKR
-597 AYLLAHELGCKGIT
+597 AYLLAHDLGCKGIT

-626 VADMTEPLTLANA
+626 LEDMTEPLTLASA
-639 GRAEM
+639 GHAEM
-644 ERADN
+644 ERPAN
-649 QLLARNI
+649 LLLARNI
-656 CPDCGETLLQN
+656 CPDCGETLRQN

>member
-1 MPPLFRFQRRG
+1 M
-12 VALPSGNHL
+12 
-21 RRAGASPLP
+21 
-30 YLSFFVVLVQAGLEE
+30 
-45 RKDANQLMTPEL
+45 
-57 TENALRVLEKR
+57 
-68 VLARDSFGRI
+68 
-78 VETPE
+78 
-83 EMFRRVARSVSQ
+83 
-95 ANLEYGPPGDAAA
+95 
-108 AEQAFFEMMCRFE
+108 
-121 FLPNSPT
+121 PNSPT

-178 RPREDPIESTHG
+178 RPKEDTIESTHG
-190 VSSGPVSFMRLYNF
+190 VSSGPVSFMRLYNY

-223 RVDHPDI
+223 RIDHPDI

-251 VTDEFMDRVRNAEPY
+251 VTDEFMKKVETGEDY

-274 KVVRQLEARS
+274 EVARRLS
-284 VLDRIVEAAWRNGEP
+284 ARETLARIVESAWRNGEP

-338 GSINLARFHRAGQ
+338 GSINLAKFHRDGA
-351 VDYDRLKRVISLGVH
+351 VDYDRLKKVVRLGVH
-366 FLDNV
+366 FLDNI
-371 IDVSEYQIPQIAE
+371 IDVSEYPIPAIAN
-384 ITRLNRK
+384 ITKLNRK

-408 PYDSEAAIKL
+408 PYDSEEAIKL
-418 GEEVMGFISAE
+418 GEEVMGFISRE
-429 AKAASM
+429 ALEASI
-435 ELARVRGPFPSWF
+435 ELAKQRGPFPRWS
-448 QESMYK
+448 QESIYK
-454 NPEGQA
+454 KGAHEQA
-460 GSLRAQRRNATVTTV
+460 GSLRSQEARRNATVTTV

-483 IANCSSGIEPIYSI
+483 IANCSSGIEPVYSI
-497 AFRRLSFDSDRMAFV
+497 AYRRLSFESEQMKFV
-512 HPLFEAY
+512 HPLFEGY
-519 AQEHGFFSEALLR
+519 ARKHGFYSEDLMKRVA
-532 RISETGSLREIP
+532 EKGSLRDLPEVP
-544 DIDEATARVFVTTH
+544 DDARRVFVTTH
-558 AIAPEWHV
+558 KIAPEWHV
-566 RMQAAFQKHI
+566 RMQAAFQNHI

-586 PANATVDDVKR
+586 PANASVEDVKQ
-597 AYLLAHELGCKGIT
+597 AYLLAHQLGCKGIT

-626 VADMTEPLTLANA
+626 LDDTTEPLTLASA
-639 GRAEM
+639 GHSEM
-644 ERADN
+644 ERPEN
-649 QLLARNI
+649 QLLAKNI
-656 CPDCGETLLQN
+656 CPECGQALRHN
-667 GGCLYCTCG
+667 GGCLYCECG

>member
-1 MPPLFRFQRRG
+1 MKP
-12 VALPSGNHL
+12 
-21 RRAGASPLP
+21 
-30 YLSFFVVLVQAGLEE
+30 
-45 RKDANQLMTPEL
+45 DL
-57 TENALRVLEKR
+57 TENALRVLKR
-68 VLARDSFGRI
+68 RILARDHTGG
-78 VETPE
+78 VDETPE
-83 EMFRRVARSVSQ
+83 EMFRRVARCVASADLQ
-95 ANLEYGPPGDAAA
+95 HNTPADAAA
-108 AEQAFFEMMCRFE
+108 AEAAFFEIMSNLE

-150 MEGIFDTLR
+150 MEAIFDTLK

-178 RPREDPIESTHG
+178 RPKEDTVESTHG

-223 RVDHPDI
+223 RIDHPDI
-230 EEFIAA
+230 EEFINS
-236 KTNPLEL
+236 KTNPFEL

-251 VTDEFMDRVRNAEPY
+251 VTDEFMSDLEANEKY
-266 DLINPRTR
+266 DLINPRTLEVT
-274 KVVRQLEARS
+274 KQLDARE
-284 VLDRIVEAAWRNGEP
+284 VLDRIVESAWRNGEP

-338 GSINLARFHRAGQ
+338 GSINLAKFYRDNA
-351 VDYDRLKRVISLGVH
+351 VDYERLKRVVKIGVH
-366 FLDNV
+366 FLDNI
-371 IDVSEYQIPQIAE
+371 IDVSEYPIPAIAN
-384 ITRLNRK
+384 ITKLNRK

-400 DLLILLGI
+400 DLLIGLGV
-408 PYDSEAAIKL
+408 PYDSEDAIRL
-418 GEEVMGFISAE
+418 GEEVMGFISRE
-429 AKAASM
+429 ALSASIK
-435 ELARVRGPFPSWF
+435 LAKQRGPFPRWS
-448 QESMYK
+448 QESIYK
-454 NPEGQA
+454 KDGQEQT
-460 GSLRAQRRNATVTTV
+460 GNLRSQARRNATVTTV

-497 AFRRLSFDSDRMAFV
+497 AYRRISFESERMTFV
-512 HPLFEAY
+512 HPLFEDY
-519 AQEHGFFSEALLR
+519 ARKHGFYNDDLMK
-532 RISETGSLREIP
+532 RISEKGSVHRLLEVP
-544 DIDEATARVFVTTH
+544 EEARRVFVTTH
-558 AIAPEWHV
+558 EIAPEWHV

-586 PANATVDDVKR
+586 PANATVEDVKR

-626 VADMTEPLTLANA
+626 VGDMTEPLTLASA

-644 ERADN
+644 ERPEN
-649 QLLARNI
+649 QLLAKNI
-656 CPDCGETLLQN
+656 CPECGQPLRHN
-667 GGCLYCTCG
+667 GGCLYCDCG
-676 YSVCV
+676 FSVCV
-681 QT
+681 QS